1 MTTKRIFLLDKS
13 RDYKRYVKIPCGG
26 LIRELPCLSTKNY
39 SASCKKAQRRIA
51 FVNRQLRAAEMSV
64 QNDLGRMSRKK

>member
-13 RDYKRYVKIPCGG
+13 RGNKRYVKIPYGSFV
-26 LIRELPCLSTKNY
+26 RELPCLSTRNY
-39 SASCKKAQRRIA
+39 SASCKRAQRRIA

-64 QNDLGRMSRKK
+64 QSDLGRMSRKK